1 MRWLRAFLHPV
12 YRRGTV
18 HAEPYEVR
26 CKVTA
31 NPSKLSAR
39 DLQAAA
45 AVRRPATRGGC
56 YSYFF
61 FFPPATW
68 AVRSWPSAMFTFT
81 RAFYRFFL
89 FFHRLIRSSIASFYT
104 TMFRRKFDQWLL
116 CRSNESNNLDSR
128 ITFDPLHSI
137 VTSEVTSLLDQLRWQ
152 LIADH
157 NERPNTPYT
166 IIRRFL
172 SELVGTIAL
181 DRNYWEVIN
190 LLSISPILFYV
201 NIL

>member
-1 MRWLRAFLHPV
+1 MHGRLSNWRWCCQSASRFGLEAPELRPRGLEGSRRGVERYLQLAAATTTTGSSARGTIMRWLRAFLHPV

-104 TMFRRKFDQWLL
+104 TMFRRKFDQ
-116 CRSNESNNLDSR
+116 
-128 ITFDPLHSI
+128 
-137 VTSEVTSLLDQLRWQ
+137 
-152 LIADH
+152 
-157 NERPNTPYT
+157 
-166 IIRRFL
+166 
-172 SELVGTIAL
+172 
-181 DRNYWEVIN
+181 
-190 LLSISPILFYV
+190 
-201 NIL
+201 